1 MNLYIRATGF
11 ALLPGVAYQFT
22 KIIPPKI
29 ISQFSIFLCE
39 NFRYNWLQM
48 WFFFSLS
55 LSLSLG
61 FAYSLEWS
69 IINSEILNHT
79 FVRTYMYV
87 QCMYTHHQTTC
98 SHKSVLNSWLHP
110 LKEFLLFLK
119 GCFTQNFSCYL
130 TTLVASYFSPR
141 PVFER
146 KTKQQKNLQNPL
158 KKINEKKN
166 KYRNKENYSLMNQ
179 NIKCRLHGD
188 LCLLKDV

>member
-22 KIIPPKI
+22 KITHPPPQKKNNFSVFNI
-29 ISQFSIFLCE
+29 FVWKFSIQLAA
-39 NFRYNWLQM
+39 NVI
-48 WFFFSLS
+48 FFSLS

-79 FVRTYMYV
+79 FVSTYMYV

-146 KTKQQKNLQNPL
+146 KTKQQKNLQNPF
-158 KKINEKKN
+158 KKINEKKIN
-166 KYRNKENYSLMNQ
+166 TETKKTTPSWT
-179 NIKCRLHGD
+179 KT
-188 LCLLKDV
+188 

>member
-22 KIIPPKI
+22 KITTPPPQKKI

-79 FVRTYMYV
+79 FVSTYMYV

-130 TTLVASYFSPR
+130 ASYFYPR

-146 KTKQQKNLQNPL
+146 KTNTTKKPSKPLQKNKRK
-158 KKINEKKN
+158 KKINTETKKTTPSWT
-166 KYRNKENYSLMNQ
+166 KT
-179 NIKCRLHGD
+179 
-188 LCLLKDV
+188 

>member
-11 ALLPGVAYQFT
+11 ALHPGVAYQFT

-79 FVRTYMYV
+79 FVSTYMYV

-119 GCFTQNFSCYL
+119 GKLFMLFNNFGGKLFFSKTSFRKKNK
-130 TTLVASYFSPR
+130 TTKKPSKPL
-141 PVFER
+141 
-146 KTKQQKNLQNPL
+146 QKN
-158 KKINEKKN
+158 KRKKN